1 MRMQTHTCDTLLQR
15 DMTSIETQPE
25 TLQGVERRRVPW
37 RVSDAMIGVGIVAC
51 GGIASVL
58 ALAALQDGRD
68 PQGGAGTLFAL
79 LTLHILMV
87 ATVWLFAI
95 KKRGARWENL
105 GIRIDGLR
113 WPAIVGWAA
122 LGLMVS
128 LASTAAYVVIVTATG
143 IEWLLPQ
150 SPLTD
155 DLLGQG
161 PTRALSVGVLVA
173 LGPAAEEVFFRGFL
187 LAPLVQGIGAVPGVA
202 AASAV
207 FAVAHGDIAVV
218 LPVFVSGVIL
228 SWLYV
233 RTGSLWPSFLAHSAQ
248 NSLAVAFVA

>member
-1 MRMQTHTCDTLLQR
+1 
-15 DMTSIETQPE
+15 MTSIEAQPE
-25 TLQGVERRRVPW
+25 TLQGAERRRVPW
-37 RVSDAMIGVGIVAC
+37 RASDAMIGVGIVAC
-51 GGIASVL
+51 GGIVSVL

-68 PQGGAGTLFAL
+68 PQGGASTLFAL
-79 LTLHILMV
+79 LALNILMV
-87 ATVWLFAI
+87 ATVWLFAV

-105 GIRIDGLR
+105 GIWVDGLR
-113 WPAIVGWAA
+113 WPAIVVWAA
-122 LGLMVS
+122 LGLMLS

-155 DLLGQG
+155 ELLGQG

-233 RTGSLWPSFLAHSAQ
+233 RTGSLWSSFLAHSAQ

>member
-1 MRMQTHTCDTLLQR
+1 
-15 DMTSIETQPE
+15 MTSIETQPE
-25 TLQGVERRRVPW
+25 TLQGAERRRVPW
-37 RVSDAMIGVGIVAC
+37 RASDAMIGVGIVAC
-51 GGIASVL
+51 GSIVSVL

-68 PQGGAGTLFAL
+68 PQGGASTLFVLLAL
-79 LTLHILMV
+79 NILMV
-87 ATVWLFAI
+87 ATVWLFAV

-122 LGLMVS
+122 LGLMLS
-128 LASTAAYVVIVTATG
+128 LASTTAYVVIVTATG
-143 IEWLLPQ
+143 IEWLQPQ

-155 DLLGQG
+155 ELLGQG
-161 PTRALSVGVLVA
+161 PTRALSVGVIVA

-187 LAPLVQGIGAVPGVA
+187 LAPLVQGIGVVPGVA

-248 NSLAVAFVA
+248 NSLAVALVT

>member
-1 MRMQTHTCDTLLQR
+1 
-15 DMTSIETQPE
+15 MTSIETQPE
-25 TLQGVERRRVPW
+25 TLQSAERLRVPW
-37 RVSDAMIGVGIVAC
+37 RASDAMIGVGIVAC
-51 GGIASVL
+51 GGIVSVL

-68 PQGGAGTLFAL
+68 PQGGASTLFVL
-79 LTLHILMV
+79 LALHILMV

-105 GIRIDGLR
+105 GIRVDGLR

-187 LAPLVQGIGAVPGVA
+187 LAPLVQGIGSVPGVA

>member
-1 MRMQTHTCDTLLQR
+1 MMQTHACDTLPQR

-25 TLQGVERRRVPW
+25 TLQRAERRRVPW
-37 RVSDAMIGVGIVAC
+37 RASDAMIGVGIVAG

-58 ALAALQDGRD
+58 ALAALQDAWD
-68 PQGGAGTLFAL
+68 LQGGALTLFAL
-79 LTLHILMV
+79 LALHVLMV
-87 ATVWLFAI
+87 STVWLFAV

-105 GIRIDGLR
+105 GIRVNGLR
-113 WPAIVGWAA
+113 WPAIAGWAA

-128 LASTAAYVVIVTATG
+128 LASTAAYVVIVTALG
-143 IEWLLPQ
+143 IEWLQPQ
-150 SPLTD
+150 SPLSD
-155 DLLGQG
+155 ELLGQG

-187 LAPLVQGIGAVPGVA
+187 LPALVQGIGAVPGVA
-202 AASAV
+202 AASAI

-233 RTGSLWPSFLAHSAQ
+233 QTGSLWPPFLAHSVQ
-248 NSLAVAFVA
+248 NSLAVAFAT